1 MFDIDDFK
9 KINDTYGHEVGDTI
23 LEKIGNLMTRLTRG
37 DDVICRYG
45 GEEFVCVL
53 QNCSLT
59 LAIKRAEEFRIKI
72 ANMTKGDYPPSI
84 TISLGVSIYPTDAS
98 IPSELIEASD
108 KALYESKKTGKN
120 KVTAYSD
127 LDKI

>member
-23 LEKIGNLMTRLTRG
+23 LEKIGNLMTRLTRA
-37 DDVICRYG
+37 DDIICRYG

-59 LAIKRAEEFRIKI
+59 LAIKRAEEFRIEI
-72 ANMTKGDYPPSI
+72 ANMTKGDYPPAI

-98 IPSELIEASD
+98 MSNELIDASD

-120 KVTAYSD
+120 KVTVYSD
-127 LDKI
+127 LDKL